1 MYVPYVHLLCISQ
14 SLREAAALGVR
25 SVSLSPAGIGDQLT
39 APRRRREG
47 SRRASTPSLTAATGA
62 LSSPDAGRRAT
73 RTDDMGGSYSSD
85 D

>member
-1 MYVPYVHLLCISQ
+1 MIVGVHLTHVHHTYIMYVAYVHLLCISQ

-47 SRRASTPSLTAATGA
+47 R
-62 LSSPDAGRRAT
+62 DAREHIFPHGCRGCT
-73 RTDDMGGSYSSD
+73 ELP
-85 D
+85 